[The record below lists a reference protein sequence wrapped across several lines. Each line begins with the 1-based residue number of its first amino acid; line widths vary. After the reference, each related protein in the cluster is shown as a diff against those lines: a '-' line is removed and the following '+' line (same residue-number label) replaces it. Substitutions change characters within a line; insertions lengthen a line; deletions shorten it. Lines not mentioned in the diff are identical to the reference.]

1 MEPTHFLYLAHPP
14 RPSFIFDKTPDED
27 AILGRHFAW
36 MGQLLAEGKL
46 LLTGPCLDGAY
57 GVAIL
62 KLTDPVVAEETVKG
76 DPAVR
81 EGLFKP
87 ELHPLYIGMMA

>member
-1 MEPTHFLYLAHPP
+1 M
-14 RPSFIFDKTPDED
+14 
-27 AILGRHFAW
+27 GRHFAW
-36 MGQLLAEGKL
+36 LGQLLAEGKL
-46 LLTGPCLDGAY
+46 LLAGPCVDGAY

-62 KLTDPVVAEETVKG
+62 KLTDPVVAKETVEN

-81 EGLFKP
+81 EGLFKF